1 MNGPREIYVESI
13 QWQIRIVP
21 DTVLWMSI
29 FRGQNMD
36 IPVDSQ
42 HARRQSGISLT
53 VISDES
59 DEFLSADIED
69 RNVFAVGWLR
79 VEIDFVRSR
88 IERDRMMR
96 W

>member
-1 MNGPREIYVESI
+1 
-13 QWQIRIVP
+13 
-21 DTVLWMSI
+21 
-29 FRGQNMD
+29 MD

-69 RNVFAVGWLR
+69 RNVFAVG
-79 VEIDFVRSR
+79 
-88 IERDRMMR
+88 
-96 W
+96 